1 LSFGDPTVDTAKRQ
15 LILSFDD
22 VAERNPN
29 YQGGYVISFDVF
41 MPQDTFAAHLNI
53 SGFTNPAFPALRRAP
68 GRPMSVGGMVYA
80 GAWGSFGAW
89 NGVEETGTTAG
100 RFTVY
105 VKATSSMSSM
115 WTSTGFSKQ
124 TGWVPLTAGAG
135 ATGNF
140 GLIGTNNSDVAG
152 FNGTAVVGPITGCSG
167 LSDSQVDALYT
178 AKKQY

>member
-1 LSFGDPTVDTAKRQ
+1 VDTAKHQ

-29 YQGGYVISFDVF
+29 YQGGYVISFDVS
-41 MPQDTFAAHLNI
+41 MPQDMFAAHLNI
-53 SGFTNPAFPALRRAP
+53 SGYGNPAFPALRRAA
-68 GRPMSVGGMVYA
+68 GRPMSVGGLIYA

-89 NGVEETGTTAG
+89 NGIEETGTTAG

-105 VKATSSMSSM
+105 VKATTSLSSM
-115 WTSTGFSKQ
+115 WTSTGFSLQ
-124 TGWVPLTAGAG
+124 SGWVPLIGVAG

-140 GLIGTNNSDVAG
+140 GLIGTNNSDVATSG
-152 FNGTAVVGPITGCSG
+152 RTAVVGTITGCAG
-167 LSDSQVDALYT
+167 LSDSQVDALYS